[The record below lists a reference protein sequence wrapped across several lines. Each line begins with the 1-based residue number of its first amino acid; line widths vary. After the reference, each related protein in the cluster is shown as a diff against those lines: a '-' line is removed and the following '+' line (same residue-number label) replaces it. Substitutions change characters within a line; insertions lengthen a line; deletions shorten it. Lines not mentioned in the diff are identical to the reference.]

1 LAAVVLDSSKV
12 LEREQV
18 AREAAAV
25 VLDLCAS
32 RLALAYG
39 AVEGRGTE
47 RWSFFGRMG
56 NGTRIPLFVSTV
68 VQYLT
73 RIILIR

>member
-1 LAAVVLDSSKV
+1 LAAVVLDCWII

-39 AVEGRGTE
+39 AVEDTGELKDGV
-47 RWSFFGRMG
+47 F
-56 NGTRIPLFVSTV
+56 TV
-68 VQYLT
+68 VWVRACTMQDS
-73 RIILIR
+73 